1 MKLSARPP
9 RSASRLPESLHR
21 GINSYALAASAA
33 GVSLLALAQPCA
45 ARVIYTRTHKVIG
58 WNGVC
63 SLDLNHDGVADFL
76 ILEASSDY
84 QPSNGLFAKEA
95 VGNAVVGYPGFQT
108 WSNFAL
114 ALKKGARIGRVLG
127 AKQRFVSHGYLG
139 EEMVSRFTTDNG
151 PGTNGLWANVRNRYL
166 GLRFKIDGKTHYG
179 WARLSVKLGQRPF
192 ITATLS
198 GYAYETVPNRLIVA
212 GQTGED
218 AAVDSVQHLDALTRQ
233 ASQKATLAV
242 LALGAAA
249 GTSGV
254 RK

>member
-1 MKLSARPP
+1 M
-9 RSASRLPESLHR
+9 
-21 GINSYALAASAA
+21 YAFAASAA
-33 GVSLLALAQPCA
+33 GVTLLALSQPCA
-45 ARVIYTRTHKVIG
+45 ARVIYTRTHKIIG

-63 SLDLNHDGVADFL
+63 NLDLNHEGVADFL

-108 WSNFAL
+108 WSNLAL
-114 ALKKGARIGRVLG
+114 ALKRGARIGPVLG

-139 EEMVSRFTTDNG
+139 EMMVSRFTTDNG
-151 PGTNGLWANVRNRYL
+151 PGTNGLWVNVRNRYL

-179 WARLSVKLGQRPF
+179 WARLSVKLGQRPL

-198 GYAYETVPNRLIVA
+198 GYAYETVPNRPIVA

-218 AAVDSVQHLDALTRQ
+218 TAVDSVQHLEALTRQ

-254 RK
+254 QK